1 MNFGDSCW
9 SKVPNHARRFNRVP
23 AGDSVSF
30 VFQVGL
36 GFGSLVFCWNGGKS
50 VGEELLMQQM
60 QVLHGKCVIELL
72 LAIAVTLWVQVPL
85 IVMYS
90 PND

>member
-36 GFGSLVFCWNGGKS
+36 GFGSLVFCWNGGEIRRGG
-50 VGEELLMQQM
+50 VACATDAG
-60 QVLHGKCVIELL
+60 
-72 LAIAVTLWVQVPL
+72 TPR
-85 IVMYS
+85 
-90 PND
+90 